1 MGFRG
6 PWALS
11 HTPRAHLGLRE
22 SWLGTLV
29 ADQVNTVW
37 EETLR
42 TPFMARMIRGCSG
55 TWAMSIVGGAWL
67 DVDQQ
72 LALAPWLV
80 PHRSAPEEVLEV
92 DPGLALAP

>member
-11 HTPRAHLGLRE
+11 HTPRAHLGFRE

-29 ADQVNTVW
+29 ADQVNTAW
-37 EETLR
+37 EETPR
-42 TPFMARMIRGCSG
+42 TPCMVRMIRGCSG
-55 TWAMSIVGGAWL
+55 IWVMSIVGGARL

-80 PHRSAPEEVLEV
+80 PRRSVPEGVLEV